1 MYIKGSMEILIF
13 GALAYA
19 GSEFASVK
27 RSVETIPNST
37 PNSSIQKLTR
47 RPNSIPDVRTP
58 NSSNSQAINKPFG
71 RIETDEF
78 KKEVHK
84 HLNNPNTILS
94 NQHGLVPFFR
104 SEKSQNTNDDVKDR
118 RLATFTGVDLVEYEH
133 KKEVN
138 APAPVKG
145 FTNINGTTFDPD
157 VKRYKDFMISDKQT
171 NTKPFESKLVGKGLG
186 LNPECK
192 AAGGFH
198 QHYRVLPGNVNGYRK
213 HNYQGTLIHG
223 KSKIDNRAVDP
234 HIDVNSRTNQPSL
247 HYRGLDVKQSSVKS
261 QTPRPSTI
269 INENNRS
276 LSSDVDAWSLQLE
289 NSGVHG
295 PNQTY
300 STNTYTRDGKHV
312 YDSPCAY
319 GNPNGSSSGLGGY
332 HNASFMDIHTERGDE
347 NCQQVNV
354 ASQHMGGY
362 TKWNHSDIQTQRET
376 CNDGLLTSSIADAYN
391 NSSVVRDGFSAK
403 PTHKETF
410 NKCPISYIGGANH
423 TNSFGH
429 NSSNLQHNYVRPTSR
444 SVSQC
449 SKTLGGPAMSS
460 IPTNTSYKQTY
471 EGSRG
476 YTSRE
481 NTLVSDYTPIK
492 TSNNAMINTSG
503 FENSTRYR
511 EDNNIQNIASNA
523 SVNSVNNFKSLS
535 SVGNYG
541 TRDRSGVENKRD
553 FGFAPGLNAN
563 NPYAL
568 DINRK

>member
-1 MYIKGSMEILIF
+1 
-13 GALAYA
+13 
-19 GSEFASVK
+19 
-27 RSVETIPNST
+27 
-37 PNSSIQKLTR
+37 
-47 RPNSIPDVRTP
+47 
-58 NSSNSQAINKPFG
+58 
-71 RIETDEF
+71 
-78 KKEVHK
+78 
-84 HLNNPNTILS
+84 
-94 NQHGLVPFFR
+94 
-104 SEKSQNTNDDVKDR
+104 
-118 RLATFTGVDLVEYEH
+118 
-133 KKEVN
+133 
-138 APAPVKG
+138 
-145 FTNINGTTFDPD
+145 
-157 VKRYKDFMISDKQT
+157 
-171 NTKPFESKLVGKGLG
+171 
-186 LNPECK
+186 
-192 AAGGFH
+192 
-198 QHYRVLPGNVNGYRK
+198 
-213 HNYQGTLIHG
+213 
-223 KSKIDNRAVDP
+223 
-234 HIDVNSRTNQPSL
+234 
-247 HYRGLDVKQSSVKS
+247 
-261 QTPRPSTI
+261 
-269 INENNRS
+269 
-276 LSSDVDAWSLQLE
+276 
-289 NSGVHG
+289 
-295 PNQTY
+295 
-300 STNTYTRDGKHV
+300 
-312 YDSPCAY
+312 
-319 GNPNGSSSGLGGY
+319 
-332 HNASFMDIHTERGDE
+332 MDIHTERGDE

-460 IPTNTSYKQTY
+460 IPTNASYKQTY